1 MIVGRIVAWILIAI
15 GLILAGGELI
25 TSLQA
30 GEWAPQLLGQLW
42 FELDSESLNLTQA
55 ITQRYLLPELWDP
68 VIVTILLWPAWVIF
82 LVPGFILLLI
92 FRKRSNRYAPKKYLD

>member
-1 MIVGRIVAWILIAI
+1 MIVGRIIAWILIAI
-15 GLILAGGELI
+15 GLILAGGELV

-55 ITQRYLLPELWDP
+55 IVQRYLLPELWDP

>member
-1 MIVGRIVAWILIAI
+1 VIVGRIVAWILIAI
-15 GLILAGGELI
+15 GLILAGGELV

-42 FELDSESLNLTQA
+42 FELDSESLNLIQA
-55 ITQRYLLPELWDP
+55 VTQRYLLPELWDP